1 MPPPTPASLLKRI
14 KQAEDDLERTNHAFA
29 WTSDANLKYVKDR
42 IGHVKRLEER
52 VAKLNAQYR
61 ELEMKSRT
69 HGGRRTR
76 RRHRTRSTRRR

>member
-14 KQAEDDLERTNHAFA
+14 KKAEDDLERTKHAFA
-29 WTSDANLKYVKDR
+29 WTRDANLKYVKDR
-42 IGHVKRLEER
+42 IGHVKGLEATL
-52 VAKLNAQYR
+52 AKLNAQYR
-61 ELEMKSRT
+61 ELEMNSRT